1 MSFQSVLNTYRTKAL
16 NERDK
21 GERFEMLMKRF
32 LQSYPLYANELQNVW
47 LWNEFP
53 YRKDFGGNDLGID
66 LVAQTNSDE
75 YWSVQCKFYE
85 DKSNISV
92 GDVSNFIANSNRKFQ
107 DEEGK
112 TKSFSMCLWIDTKKS
127 FGKNAEQIIQKQNI
141 EFKRLGYFDLN
152 EAPLDWDKLAEG
164 KSGKTVQIAKK
175 TPRPHQTEAIN
186 LAKEY
191 FKNHERGKLIMAC
204 GTGKTYTA
212 LKIMEQQTNNNGM
225 ALFLVPSI
233 ALLSQT
239 LKAWLMDTSS
249 VIYPV
254 CICSDKSSSKL
265 DDMSMVDMPLPAT
278 TDIDT
283 AIRQINQRQYEQYK
297 NRGGVL

>member
-1 MSFQSVLNTYRTKAL
+1 MLNARNTSSFTNLL
-16 NERDK
+16 P
-21 GERFEMLMKRF
+21 RFSF
-32 LQSYPLYANELQNVW
+32 HPLSLFHRPKE
-47 LWNEFP
+47 P
-53 YRKDFGGNDLGID
+53 I
-66 LVAQTNSDE
+66 
-75 YWSVQCKFYE
+75 
-85 DKSNISV
+85 
-92 GDVSNFIANSNRKFQ
+92 Q
-107 DEEGK
+107 DENN
-112 TKSFSMCLWIDTKKS
+112 TL
-127 FGKNAEQIIQKQNI
+127 
-141 EFKRLGYFDLN
+141 
-152 EAPLDWDKLAEG
+152 PP
-164 KSGKTVQIAKK
+164 KTVQIAKK

-191 FKNHERGKLIMAC
+191 FKNHERGKLIMSC

-283 AIRQINQRQYEQYK
+283 AIRQINQSQYEQ
-297 NRGGVL
+297 